1 MRCSYSALF
10 SIYSI
15 VLLLLRNCVYIFYI
29 FYIYIN
35 GRVGCV
41 ALSIRVHVDCLN
53 MNAGL
58 GHCAVVTEKLIF
70 HNIVYITTN

>member
-15 VLLLLRNCVYIFYI
+15 VLILLRNCVYI

-58 GHCAVVTEKLIF
+58 GHCAVITEKLIF

>member
-35 GRVGCV
+35 GHVGCI
-41 ALSIRVHVDCLN
+41 ALSIRVHVD
-53 MNAGL
+53 GL
-58 GHCAVVTEKLIF
+58 GDCAVVTEKLIF